1 MLTRTYVRSLSLNN
15 EINRL
20 LLPLEEKQAT
30 EMISKHSCTE
40 LQTTL
45 RKRRYN
51 NARPRLFAKWSRG
64 IETKGWSTGAYKS
77 TATTLHKRRRRRRRI
92 RTTLCWRK
100 NNHNIQL
107 DTNSVTNLRNVTLAH
122 DQTQL
127 LARGLRQTGTKIR
140 VDIRSSPNA
149 CVD

>member
-20 LLPLEEKQAT
+20 LLPLEEKWAT

-45 RKRRYN
+45 GKRRYN

-64 IETKGWSTGAYKS
+64 IETN
-77 TATTLHKRRRRRRRI
+77 R
-92 RTTLCWRK
+92 
-100 NNHNIQL
+100 Q
-107 DTNSVTNLRNVTLAH
+107 
-122 DQTQL
+122 
-127 LARGLRQTGTKIR
+127 RGGRQ
-140 VDIRSSPNA
+140 V
-149 CVD
+149 

>member
-64 IETKGWSTGAYKS
+64 IETNRQRGGRQVLTNRQPLPFTNVAADADVFVLHYAGGKTI
-77 TATTLHKRRRRRRRI
+77 TTSNLTPTLLPILEMSLLHMTRP
-92 RTTLCWRK
+92 
-100 NNHNIQL
+100 NYQL
-107 DTNSVTNLRNVTLAH
+107 GDLDRLE
-122 DQTQL
+122 Q
-127 LARGLRQTGTKIR
+127 
-140 VDIRSSPNA
+140 SPSRH
-149 CVD
+149 